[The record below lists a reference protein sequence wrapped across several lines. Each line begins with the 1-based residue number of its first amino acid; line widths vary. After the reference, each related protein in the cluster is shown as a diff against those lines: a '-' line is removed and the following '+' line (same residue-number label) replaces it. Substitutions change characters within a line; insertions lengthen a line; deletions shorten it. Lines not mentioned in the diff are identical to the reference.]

1 MKSKRLYK
9 EDLLKMDRQFVVV
22 YNEDYGINGEQ
33 YRVNLTYRDGDDV
46 FGALADMEGVYLKID
61 NDVEFGT
68 GTEVYEF
75 IGTNLMGDDQASKEI
90 NIMENL
96 INCTIENEGIILPK
110 YESVCA
116 SGMDLRAYK
125 FALPS
130 NLKETLE
137 FPYTLKPLERIL
149 VKTGLHI
156 ELPKN
161 TEAQI
166 RPRSGLALKNGISI
180 VNSPGTIDEDYRGD
194 VGVVLINLS
203 SENFLI
209 NQGDRIAQM
218 VFAKVE
224 KFDLEIVPELSSTI
238 RGAGGFNST
247 GTK

>member
-1 MKSKRLYK
+1 
-9 EDLLKMDRQFVVV
+9 
-22 YNEDYGINGEQ
+22 
-33 YRVNLTYRDGDDV
+33 
-46 FGALADMEGVYLKID
+46 
-61 NDVEFGT
+61 
-68 GTEVYEF
+68 
-75 IGTNLMGDDQASKEI
+75 
-90 NIMENL
+90 MENL
-96 INCTIENEGIILPK
+96 INCIAENEEIVLPE

-161 TEAQI
+161 TEVQI
-166 RPRSGLALKNGISI
+166 RPRSGLALKSGISI
-180 VNSPGTIDEDYRGD
+180 VNAPGTIDEDYRGD
-194 VGVVLINLS
+194 IGVVLINLS
-203 SENFLI
+203 NKDFLI

-224 KFDLEIVPELSSTI
+224 KFGLNLVSELSNTI
-238 RGAGGFNST
+238 RGQGGFNST